1 MVETRLARAC
11 ALVSGA
17 MDRDPAALCAVTAGE
32 IARALER
39 AAATGEAGTRDL
51 LEPGRVEH
59 VHPSWFSTPLARL
72 HPGARAPL
80 LGLLPGPLAR
90 FAALALERRTGEAVQ
105 DAPAGRGL
113 TVARLAASLVP
124 PPGHDAP
131 PWLDAAGARDPLV
144 WVTRSASALPRTHVY
159 SRWPG
164 LARALEASF
173 EQADAPA
180 DALVTLAA
188 CLAAHADDARALAA
202 RMPFD
207 AGSALLA
214 ARARWVLAL
223 EPDDAAHLHALLV
236 DTRGDG
242 TS

>member
-1 MVETRLARAC
+1 MPESRLARAC
-11 ALVSGA
+11 ALVSRA
-17 MDRDPAALCAVTAGE
+17 MGRDPAALCAVTAGQV
-32 IARALER
+32 ASALGQ
-39 AAATGEAGTRDL
+39 AAAGGAREPLGTTRI
-51 LEPGRVEH
+51 EH
-59 VHPSWFSTPLARL
+59 VHPSWFSTPLSRL

-90 FAALALERRTGEAVQ
+90 FAALALEKKTGQVVQ

-113 TVARLAASLVP
+113 TAARLAASLVP

-131 PWLDAAGARDPLV
+131 PWLDAAGARDPLA
-144 WVTRSASALPRTHVY
+144 WVSRCAAALPCTHVY
-159 SRWPG
+159 SRWSV
-164 LARALEASF
+164 LARSLEPSF
-173 EQADAPA
+173 EHAGAPA

-188 CLAAHADDARALAA
+188 CLAARGDDARALAV

-223 EPDDAAHLHALLV
+223 EPDDAAHLHAHLV
-236 DTRGDG
+236 DTRGEG
-242 TS
+242 PS